1 MDTSTVKLPRRTA
14 WAHDLLPSDR
24 RFLAAID
31 ELVFGRFELLR
42 IEPGELLLDP
52 WPKTVRDVRFGSE
65 NATAHKGFREAFEL
79 RRPIIEFFD
88 YVRGV
93 RDSEILCLEV
103 RHSLPFSMQ
112 IEQPLVTNSVPRAV
126 HV

>member
-14 WAHDLLPSDR
+14 WAHDLLPSER

-52 WPKTVRDVRFGSE
+52 WPKTVRDVRLDRKMRPRTKGSE
-65 NATAHKGFREAFEL
+65 
-79 RRPIIEFFD
+79 
-88 YVRGV
+88 
-93 RDSEILCLEV
+93 
-103 RHSLPFSMQ
+103 RHLNFGDP
-112 IEQPLVTNSVPRAV
+112 
-126 HV
+126 